1 MNMPIKLLS
10 FFVFTLTLLAGCVP
24 VQAPAASTAD
34 QPAAMSGTANGVYPL
49 TVENCGHTLTFDRAP
64 ETVLTHYHPSFELL
78 AALGVGDK
86 IKYRLN
92 YNEGPILPEH
102 QAAYAA
108 AQEVS
113 ESISA
118 PPKEVTVSLKPD
130 LVVSEGYYNFNGET
144 GKATVEELMANGT
157 MVYITGGWCGRE
169 LQSDYKLETVYI
181 DILNLGNIFGI
192 PAQAEALVAEMRT
205 TVAAV
210 QEKVAD
216 RPKVRVYAYD
226 SGEGPLYSYG
236 KGLSSDLISLAGG
249 ELIFADQPWFWEA
262 NIEAVAATAPEAFV
276 IVDYPPV
283 TAEQKFEFL
292 CTVVPA
298 AKACT
303 EKRYVAVPAVA
314 FHPGYRNP
322 YIVETIARVLHAE
335 AFQ

>member
-1 MNMPIKLLS
+1 MKCSIRLS
-10 FFVFTLTLLAGCVP
+10 IITLLLLVSVSACVP
-24 VQAPAASTAD
+24 VQAPATDAVSEPASATTTA
-34 QPAAMSGTANGVYPL
+34 TAFYPL
-49 TVENCGHTLTFDRAP
+49 TVENCGNTLTFDRAP

-78 AALGVGDK
+78 AALGVGDT

-102 QAAYAA
+102 QAAYDA

-130 LVVSEGYYNFNGET
+130 LIVSEGYYNFNGET

-169 LQSDYKLETVYI
+169 QQSDYKLETVYI
-181 DILNLGNIFGI
+181 DILNLGNIFGV
-192 PAQAEALVAEMRT
+192 PERAEALVADMRT

-210 QEKVAD
+210 QERVAD
-216 RPKVRVYAYD
+216 LPKVQVYAYD

-236 KGLSSDLISLAGG
+236 QGLSADLIGLAGG

-283 TAEQKFEFL
+283 TTEQKFEFL

-303 EKRYVAVPAVA
+303 ERRYVAVPAVA

-322 YIVETIARVLHAE
+322 YIVETMAKAFHPE
-335 AFQ
+335 AFE